1 MLRLPLTLMLA
12 SLTLFA
18 FNDSDLDGVEDSV
31 DQCPGTSFTELVDI
45 SGCTIKNLVSPHH
58 FDLIMG
64 ASYSQISP
72 IQERTD
78 TYTTSLQVDY
88 YYKNFSLQ
96 ASSAYYDS
104 ESGTVSTNGMTDSFV
119 GAYYQL
125 RPVDAFSIRLGGG
138 AILPTY
144 QSDFN
149 NNNTDYTM
157 SASLSYLFSDFNLFG
172 SYSYTLINDS
182 DFSYDEY
189 DTSGNVTGQT
199 NVYYQNTNAYN
210 IGLGY
215 YPTNKLYTS
224 IAYNSSDS
232 IYSEFVSNSNG
243 TSTQDSLDTV
253 SAYLFYTINKNWFTT
268 ASYAYGLSD
277 TASDHYV
284 SVRLGYYF

>member
-1 MLRLPLTLMLA
+1 MLRLSLSLILF

-18 FNDSDLDGVEDSV
+18 YSDADFDGVEDSV

-45 SGCTIKNLVSPHH
+45 SGCTIKNLESPHH
-58 FDLIMG
+58 FDVIMG

-78 TYTTSLQVDY
+78 TFTASLQADY

-96 ASSAYYDS
+96 ASTAFYDS
-104 ESGTVSTNGMTDSFV
+104 ESSAISTNGMTDSFI
-119 GAYYQL
+119 GAYYQF
-125 RPVDAFSIRLGGG
+125 RPVNAFSIRLGGG

-144 QSDFN
+144 KSDFN
-149 NNNTDYTM
+149 NNNTDYTA
-157 SASLSYLFSDFNLFG
+157 SASLSYLFNDFNFFG
-172 SYSYTLINDS
+172 SYSYTLINDE
-182 DFSYDEY
+182 DFSYIELDGVNRT
-189 DTSGNVTGQT
+189 D
-199 NVYYQNTNAYN
+199 VYYHNTNAYN

-232 IYSEFVSNSNG
+232 IYSKFVS
-243 TSTQDSLDTV
+243 TSTGTTDQDSLDTV

-268 ASYAYGLSD
+268 ASYAYGLTD

-284 SVRLGYYF
+284 NIRLGYYF